1 MRRTGL
7 VVLLLVAALA
17 VFAPFVSP
25 SLPSAQHVSYPVAPP
40 MWPGVRSATGDW
52 VAPHLARLTLV
63 DRLALTYRR
72 GDALPLAW
80 FTEGTL
86 VRSGDADHPL
96 LLLGSDMLGR
106 DVWTRLVHGARYS
119 LGLATAAVIGAVGL
133 GALVGLVAGWRGGF
147 VDRLLMHVTDLVIV
161 LPALYVVLLFRA
173 ALPLVLEPAAL
184 FVLMAVVLAL
194 AGWPSVA
201 RGVRAIVVTERE
213 REYVL
218 AAWALG
224 ASGWRVLSR
233 HLLPAT
239 LPFLF
244 TQAVLLLP
252 AFVVT
257 EATLSF
263 IGLGFAEPTPSWGTL
278 LRDTF
283 NVRVLRDAPWLLA
296 PAFAIAMVT
305 IAANLVREGKR

>member
-1 MRRTGL
+1 MTRTGL
-7 VVLLLVAALA
+7 GVLLLVAALA
-17 VFAPFVSP
+17 TFAPLVSP
-25 SLPSAQHVSYPVAPP
+25 SLPSAQHISHRLAPP
-40 MWPGVRSATGDW
+40 MWPRVRSATGDW
-52 VAPHLARLTLV
+52 VAPHVARLTLI
-63 DRLALTYRR
+63 DQEALTYAH
-72 GDALPLAW
+72 GGALPLVW
-80 FTEGTL
+80 FADGTL
-86 VRSGDADHPL
+86 VRSGTPDHPL

-106 DVWTRLVHGARYS
+106 DVWTRLVYGARYS
-119 LGLATAAVIGAVGL
+119 LGLAAAAVAGATAL

-147 VDRLLMHVTDLVIV
+147 VDRVLMHVTDLVIV

-173 ALPLVLEPAAL
+173 ALPLVLEPVTL
-184 FVLMAVVLAL
+184 FLLMAVVLAL

-218 AAWALG
+218 AAIALG
-224 ASGWRVLSR
+224 ASGWRVLTR

-263 IGLGFAEPTPSWGTL
+263 IGLGFAEPTPSWGRL
-278 LRDTF
+278 LGDTF
-283 NVRVLRDAPWLLA
+283 NVRVMRDAPWLLA
-296 PAFAIAMVT
+296 PAFAIAVVT
-305 IAANLVREGKR
+305 IAANLIREGKR

>member
-1 MRRTGL
+1 MRRIGL
-7 VVLLLVAALA
+7 GILLLVAALA
-17 VFAPFVSP
+17 TCAPFVSP
-25 SLPSAQHVSYPVAPP
+25 SLPSAQHVSHQLAPP
-40 MWPGVRSATGDW
+40 MWPRVRSATGDW
-52 VAPHLARLTLV
+52 VAPHVPRLTLV
-63 DRLALTYRR
+63 DRLALTYVRD
-72 GDALPLAW
+72 GALPLAW
-80 FTEGTL
+80 FADGTL
-86 VRSGDADHPL
+86 VRSGAADHPL

-106 DVWTRLVHGARYS
+106 DVWTRLVYGARLS
-119 LGLATAAVIGAVGL
+119 LGLAAAAVAGATAL

-147 VDRLLMHVTDLVIV
+147 VDRALMHVTDLVIV

-173 ALPLVLEPAAL
+173 ALPLVLEPATL
-184 FVLMAVVLAL
+184 FLLMAVVLAL

-201 RGVRAIVVTERE
+201 RGVRAIVVAERE

-218 AAWALG
+218 AAIALG

-244 TQAVLLLP
+244 TEAVLLLP

-263 IGLGFAEPTPSWGTL
+263 IGLGFAEPTASWGTL
-278 LRDTF
+278 LPDSY
-283 NVRVLRDAPWLLA
+283 NLRILREAPWLLA
-296 PAFAIAMVT
+296 PAFAIAVVT